1 MSLNVNFFTFGND
14 DMRSSEH
21 HVVFLSLFFLLKLYH
36 NCNHGAQKIFEF
48 QLTLWA
54 SNSQSADLWAS
65 NSQLADGLPGLLPF
79 RQVSRESYLPG
90 CKICL
95 SQMTGRGFFQALNQY
110 FKGQPKYLIYVKAK
124 FAVI

>member
-14 DMRSSEH
+14 DMRSSKH
-21 HVVFLSLFFLLKLYH
+21 HVAFLSLFFLLKLYH
-36 NCNHGAQKIFEF
+36 NCNHRAQKIFEF

-65 NSQLADGLPGLLPF
+65 NSQLVDGL
-79 RQVSRESYLPG
+79 SRESYLPD

-95 SQMTGRGFFQALNQY
+95 SQMTGRGFF
-110 FKGQPKYLIYVKAK
+110 KP
-124 FAVI
+124 